1 MATHSFAEIDLP
13 QAAKL
18 ESLVGMS
25 YDLHQAKAVALRL
38 RDILADGRE
47 ERDLIEP
54 LWIATIVQYFRAF
67 GGGARQNLNSALLE
81 SLNHEQRQR
90 HDWFYEVRGRHV
102 VHSVNTFEKGQA
114 VARYVVEEVAE
125 KGITGIECNHHRVI
139 GPSSLDVDE

>member
-25 YDLHQAKAVALRL
+25 YDLRQAKAFALRL

-54 LWIATIVQYFRAF
+54 LWIAAIVQYFRAF
-67 GGGARQNLNSALLE
+67 GGGARQNLNGVLLK
-81 SLNHEQRQR
+81 SLNHEQSK
-90 HDWFYEVRGRHV
+90 DTTG
-102 VHSVNTFEKGQA
+102 SMKCA
-114 VARYVVEEVAE
+114 VD
-125 KGITGIECNHHRVI
+125 T
-139 GPSSLDVDE
+139 